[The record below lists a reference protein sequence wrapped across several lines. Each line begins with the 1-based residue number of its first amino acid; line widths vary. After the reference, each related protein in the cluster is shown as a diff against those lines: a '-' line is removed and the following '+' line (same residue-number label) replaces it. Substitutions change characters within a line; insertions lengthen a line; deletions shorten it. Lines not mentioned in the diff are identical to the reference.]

1 MKEKLNNNGQAVL
14 EVVRA
19 ADCHPT
25 AQEIYEAVRDV
36 RPRIGL
42 ATVYRILRQLVEQG
56 YIKEIGPREEGSRY
70 DGNISRHDHAV
81 CTSCG
86 ALLDVPVEVAIPAKV
101 LQAAARATGMSLN
114 SHEVR
119 LYGLCSSCQERNS

>member
-1 MKEKLNNNGQAVL
+1 MKEKLNSNAQAVL
-14 EVVRA
+14 EVVRS

-25 AQEIYEAVRDV
+25 AQEIYAAVRSV

-42 ATVYRILRQLVEQG
+42 ATVYRILRQLAERG

-70 DGNISRHDHAV
+70 DGHISRHDHAV
-81 CTSCG
+81 CTMCG
-86 ALLDVPVEVAIPAKV
+86 ALLDVPVEVAVPAEV
-101 LQAAARATGMSLN
+101 LEAAARATGMVLS

-119 LYGLCSSCQERNS
+119 LYGLCPSCQERNK